1 MVAVWRDELTEWL
14 APFVGM
20 LGDRRRARM
29 CPAYVEGLI
38 GPGDRKSV
46 QPMAMRSPGIGYD
59 QLHHFIGG
67 ALWDSAPLEE
77 ELCRQA
83 DALVGGSDA
92 WLIIDDTALPK
103 KGRASVGVAPQ
114 YASALGKN
122 ANCQTLVSVTLASS
136 EVPVMTGLRLFL
148 PESWTSDAARMD
160 RAKVPAEARAYRTKP
175 EIALAEIDRV
185 REAGVRF
192 GGILADAGYG
202 MSGPFRQALTE
213 RGLIWAVGIPY
224 KQKVYPADV
233 AMIFPV
239 AGRGR
244 PRKNHVP
251 DVASRPAQ
259 EVLEG
264 AKWQTMSW
272 RRGTKGK
279 LSARFAAMRVR
290 VADGPPQRIGDLGQQ
305 HLPGEE
311 VWLVGEHRSTG
322 ERKYYLSNLPADTP
336 LKKLAGAIK
345 ARWVCEQAHQQLKEE
360 LGLDHFEGR
369 SWQGLH
375 RHTLMSMIAFAF
387 LQARRL
393 RAAGRKKKKPEPA
406 AAADT
411 PSHQTSDPDPAQP
424 ASAAKIPSLP

>member
-1 MVAVWRDELTEWL
+1 MADGWRDDLAEWL

-38 GPGDRKSV
+38 GPGERKSV

-83 DALVGGSDA
+83 DALVGGDDA

-122 ANCQTLVSVTLASS
+122 ANCQTLVSLTLASS
-136 EVPVMTGLRLFL
+136 EVPVMVGLRLFL
-148 PESWTSDAARMD
+148 PESWTRDAARMD

-185 REAGVRF
+185 RDAGVRF

-202 MSGPFRQALTE
+202 LSGPFRQALTE

-251 DVASRPAQ
+251 DVPSRPAQ
-259 EVLEG
+259 KMLES
-264 AKWQTMSW
+264 AKWQTVSW

-322 ERKYYLSNLPADTP
+322 ERKYHLSNLSADTT

-345 ARWVCEQAHQQLKEE
+345 AR
-360 LGLDHFEGR
+360 
-369 SWQGLH
+369 
-375 RHTLMSMIAFAF
+375 
-387 LQARRL
+387 
-393 RAAGRKKKKPEPA
+393 
-406 AAADT
+406 
-411 PSHQTSDPDPAQP
+411 
-424 ASAAKIPSLP
+424 

>member
-1 MVAVWRDELTEWL
+1 
-14 APFVGM
+14 
-20 LGDRRRARM
+20 
-29 CPAYVEGLI
+29 
-38 GPGDRKSV
+38 
-46 QPMAMRSPGIGYD
+46 
-59 QLHHFIGG
+59 
-67 ALWDSAPLEE
+67 
-77 ELCRQA
+77 
-83 DALVGGSDA
+83 
-92 WLIIDDTALPK
+92 
-103 KGRASVGVAPQ
+103 VAPQ
-114 YASALGKN
+114 YASAQGKN
-122 ANCQTLVSVTLASS
+122 ANCQTLVSVTLASN
-136 EVPVMTGLRLFL
+136 EVPVMIGLRLFL

-160 RAKVPAEARAYRTKP
+160 HAKVPAEARTYRTKP
-175 EIALAEIDRV
+175 DIALAEIDRV
-185 REAGVRF
+185 RSAGVRF

-202 MSGPFRQALTE
+202 LSGPFRQALTE
-213 RGLIWAVGIPY
+213 RGLTWAVGIPY

-233 AMIFPV
+233 AMTFPV

-251 DVASRPAQ
+251 DVPSRPAQ
-259 EVLEG
+259 EMLES
-264 AKWQTMSW
+264 AKWQTVSW

-279 LSARFAAMRVR
+279 LSAGFAAMRVR

-322 ERKYYLSNLPADTP
+322 EPKYYLSNLPADT
-336 LKKLAGAIK
+336 LLRKLAGAIK
-345 ARWVCEQAHQQLKEE
+345 VRWVCEQAHQQLKEE

-406 AAADT
+406 AAAD
-411 PSHQTSDPDPAQP
+411 PAGHQAGNPDPTKP
-424 ASAAKIPSLP
+424 ASAANMPALP